1 MPIISPYF
9 ASKIYNNTKNFN
21 CVCMQNIVVN
31 RTSSLMSIKMIH
43 TNMYISTT
51 VIFSSII
58 LTLYV
63 CMALMSKKVNSNDL
77 KQKN

>member
-1 MPIISPYF
+1 
-9 ASKIYNNTKNFN
+9 
-21 CVCMQNIVVN
+21 MQNIVVN
-31 RTSSLMSIKMIH
+31 RTSSLMSIKMIE

-77 KQKN
+77 KQKNWNDDP